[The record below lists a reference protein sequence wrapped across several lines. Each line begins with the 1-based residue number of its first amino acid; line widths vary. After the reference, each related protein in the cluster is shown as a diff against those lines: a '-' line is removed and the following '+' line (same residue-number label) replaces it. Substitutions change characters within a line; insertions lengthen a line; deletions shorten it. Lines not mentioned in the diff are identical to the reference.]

1 MGLARN
7 EACSDETDPFEP
19 QSLSGDTGGFDEA
32 EQREW
37 GSLLQL
43 RKHHMRRVGSQQPEL
58 RTRAGQFVD
67 LVSRYSVSA
76 DSAFAAISP
85 SIFCMSM
92 LLMSTA
98 G

>member
-1 MGLARN
+1 
-7 EACSDETDPFEP
+7 
-19 QSLSGDTGGFDEA
+19 
-32 EQREW
+32 
-37 GSLLQL
+37 
-43 RKHHMRRVGSQQPEL
+43 MRRVGSQQPEL